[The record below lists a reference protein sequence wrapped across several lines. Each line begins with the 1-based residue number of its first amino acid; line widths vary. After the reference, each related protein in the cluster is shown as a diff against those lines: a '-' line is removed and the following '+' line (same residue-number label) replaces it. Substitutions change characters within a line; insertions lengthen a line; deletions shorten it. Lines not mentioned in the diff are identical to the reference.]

1 MNRFKRRVLVFLF
14 TISFL
19 FVMLTSISAVHAAEV
34 AINGN
39 EASDATITDQ
49 NGNKYTDNDKLSPG
63 EYNVTY
69 HWSLPNSDNIKAGD
83 TASFFLPGNLKITN
97 NDTFEIHLG
106 NSNGPVIGTFTIKK
120 GSRVG
125 VLTFN
130 DYFQQHPNAVDRQG
144 TITFGAWPRN
154 NSDTTSGSSWNI
166 NKSGWYAQNAD
177 GTTNRSL
184 AYWNFDF
191 NPQMKH
197 YDEVKLVDTMSENQ
211 TIVPGSI
218 QIVFGTFENNN
229 VVGQPV
235 SNPSQYYTIDG
246 NKITFDFKNL
256 NQAVKIYYQ
265 VKPDSTSDIID
276 NAVSMI
282 TGDGTWSDSAELN
295 PGSGIVTDKGQLQF
309 NKISATTGQ
318 VITGQTI
325 NDAFKLTNV
334 NTKESVFGNLN
345 SNGTVTFNHLADG
358 TYTLEEEKAPNGYQI
373 NGQTYTVTVINGN
386 VTDDLP
392 NGDFPD
398 TPQNQTANINL
409 TKIASDTKQP
419 LAGATFTLTNANG
432 QVVAT
437 TTSNAEGQVTFAN
450 VADGTYTINETQ
462 APTGYAPTKDAIKV
476 TVKNGQATVT
486 INGTTTTTVIDA
498 RLAVSSSSSSGHSSS
513 LAPVVSSS
521 SSITSVSSSNS
532 STPLASLSSTTSQP
546 VSTSSSLQ
554 SAVLSSLSSEQLSS
568 HTSSQLSST
577 SSVLDSSNSLMPV
590 GSSSSSLQQPISVNS
605 SVMSAISSE
614 KVNSSS
620 SSQVNTTSQTSNSA
634 VTPVTSSNND
644 VQSSIPVSSNHSS
657 QVLPTPVVNST
668 TSSQTSVSNSSTSVT
683 KATKKG
689 LPQTGDKHN
698 IGMVFIGAGL
708 IIIGSALGY
717 FLIKKRH

>member
-1 MNRFKRRVLVFLF
+1 MNRFKRSVLVFLF
-14 TISFL
+14 TISSL
-19 FVMLTSISAVHAAEV
+19 FVMLTSISVVHAAEV

-83 TASFFLPGNLKITN
+83 TASFFLLGNLKITN

-282 TGDGTWSDSAELN
+282 TGDGTWSDSA
-295 PGSGIVTDKGQLQF
+295 GSGIVTDKGQLQF
-309 NKISATTGQ
+309 NKINATTGQ

-437 TTSNAEGQVTFAN
+437 LSNAEGQITFDN

-498 RLAVSSSSSSGHSSS
+498 RLAVSSSSSSNNHSSS

-546 VSTSSSLQ
+546 VSTSS
-554 SAVLSSLSSEQLSS
+554 VLN
-568 HTSSQLSST
+568 
-577 SSVLDSSNSLMPV
+577 SSNSLMPV

-605 SVMSAISSE
+605 SVMSATSSE

-620 SSQVNTTSQTSNSA
+620 YSQVNTTSQTSNSA
-634 VTPVTSSNND
+634 VTPVASYSND

-683 KATKKG
+683 KTTKKG